1 MISSA
6 EAPPERTGSDRAPS
20 EQAPSHRADA
30 DRGAKWVIAL
40 LFAALFVPGSFYLG
54 VRLTPIRFYLIV
66 MAVPMTLRFLKDP
79 GLKVNAVDVILFLA
93 IFWRSLALIAN
104 HRAAEIPLAGASFIE
119 LFFAY
124 LLTRVYV
131 RSAEDYRFFFRCF
144 LVTLIVVLPFA
155 LLETV
160 SRTRVLRRLASIV
173 LAQPEEVVE
182 GVQIRFGLMRV
193 QAFLEHAVLWGMFCA
208 IGVSNFY
215 YLYHDRFLRRG
226 LYAGYAAFMTL
237 LAISSSSMLALA
249 IQVCMIV
256 YERLFRPIWSKWIV
270 LAVAAGA
277 FLLSFE
283 LIFGMSIGAYI
294 ATELS
299 LNQAGAETRLDQITY
314 GLKEVWRHPVFGIG
328 LNIPALP
335 FWRSDIFDN
344 FWLHTAVRYGL
355 PSFLFIAGAFALHFA
370 LIALHR
376 SEGED
381 YDMIRRG
388 YQIAL
393 ATTIL
398 LVGSIP
404 VWGSALV
411 FFMAYLGAGA
421 WFYTMP
427 RDLPPR
433 GTLATRPART
443 PADRPA
449 RATGRA
455 PETRPG
461 KRGARIPASP
471 RPGVARR

>member
-1 MISSA
+1 
-6 EAPPERTGSDRAPS
+6 
-20 EQAPSHRADA
+20 
-30 DRGAKWVIAL
+30 
-40 LFAALFVPGSFYLG
+40 
-54 VRLTPIRFYLIV
+54 
-66 MAVPMTLRFLKDP
+66 
-79 GLKVNAVDVILFLA
+79 
-93 IFWRSLALIAN
+93 
-104 HRAAEIPLAGASFIE
+104 
-119 LFFAY
+119 
-124 LLTRVYV
+124 
-131 RSAEDYRFFFRCF
+131 
-144 LVTLIVVLPFA
+144 
-155 LLETV
+155 
-160 SRTRVLRRLASIV
+160 
-173 LAQPEEVVE
+173 
-182 GVQIRFGLMRV
+182 
-193 QAFLEHAVLWGMFCA
+193 
-208 IGVSNFY
+208 
-215 YLYHDRFLRRG
+215 
-226 LYAGYAAFMTL
+226 MTL

-376 SEGED
+376 SEGES

-393 ATTIL
+393 AATIV

-421 WFYTMP
+421 WFYTIP

-433 GTLATRPART
+433 RAAGGAVRAGREADAGDRRAPAAAWKAGGAHSRGRRVRAWRG
-443 PADRPA
+443 ADRGPSA
-449 RATGRA
+449 SGGGGRRAHHSEA
-455 PETRPG
+455 
-461 KRGARIPASP
+461 A
-471 RPGVARR
+471 